1 MAAAA
6 HGDLDAAPIRKSD
19 HPSNVVYGAR
29 SHDGE
34 RQTFDVTAIV
44 CREGLPVRIA
54 EKNVAIDL
62 GRIRPRAR
70 AVRALCPDR
79 TRVSEA
85 RKRDGTDRNSNH
97 LAARSF
103 QLSGCSL
110 ACG

>member
-6 HGDLDAAPIRKSD
+6 HGNLDAVPIRKSD
-19 HPSNVVYGAR
+19 HPRNIVYGAR

-34 RQTFDVTAIV
+34 RQTFDVTAKV
-44 CREGLPVRIA
+44 SREGLPIRIA
-54 EKNVAIDL
+54 EKNVAIEL

-70 AVRALCPDR
+70 AVRTLCPDR

-97 LAARSF
+97 LTARCF

-110 ACG
+110 VCG